1 MQDVF
6 GKSLAPLREKKLFL
20 LDMDGTIYLGDRLFC
35 GVPELLQLISARG
48 GRYVFITNNSSR
60 SVSDYVAKLRRLGL
74 AFVTEADFFTSTQ
87 ATLMLLRE
95 RFGDRLLYVQGTRSF
110 VRELSEGGLRL
121 TEEYSDE
128 AEAIVVGYDTELT
141 AGKMETTCRML
152 TLRDLPY
159 YAANPDW
166 VCPTEFGYVPDC
178 GSMCRG
184 YELAT
189 GKRPIFVG
197 KPEPTMIEVVTKRFG
212 CEKKDVLVVGDRLY
226 TDIASG
232 RNAGVDTLCV
242 LSGECTLDD
251 LRAEAIP
258 PTYTADSIRD
268 LLAVLKEDEAS
279 ANGAK

>member
-6 GKSLAPLREKKLFL
+6 GKSMAPLRDKTLFL
-20 LDMDGTIYLGDRLFC
+20 LDMDGTIYLGDNLFS
-35 GVPELLQLISARG
+35 GTVELLRAISERG

-60 SVSDYVAKLRRLGL
+60 SVGDYVAKLHRLGL
-74 AFVTEADFFTSTQ
+74 PFVREDDFFTSTQ
-87 ATLMLLRE
+87 ATLMLLKQ

-110 VRELSEGGLRL
+110 VRELSEGGLSV
-121 TEEYSDE
+121 TEEFTDR
-128 AEAIVVGYDTELT
+128 AAAVVVGYDTELT

-152 TLRDLPY
+152 TLFDLPY

-197 KPEPTMIEVVTKRFG
+197 KPEPTMIEVVSERFG
-212 CEKKDVLVVGDRLY
+212 RRREEVLVVGDRLY

-242 LSGECTLDD
+242 LSGECTLDEV
-251 LRAEAIP
+251 RAEAVP
-258 PTYTADSIRD
+258 PTYTAESIRD
-268 LLAVLKEDEAS
+268 LLATLTEPV
-279 ANGAK
+279 